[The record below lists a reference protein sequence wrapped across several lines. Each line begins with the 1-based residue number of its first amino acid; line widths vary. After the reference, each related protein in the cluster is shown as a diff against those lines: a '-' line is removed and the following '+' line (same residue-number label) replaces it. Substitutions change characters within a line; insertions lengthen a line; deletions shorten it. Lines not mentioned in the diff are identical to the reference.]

1 MQAKIESIAVI
12 IEISNDR
19 IQTLINKA
27 DLKLKPLE
35 DQFREI
41 QKQGGYEQE
50 KSKSKRQYEPLE
62 KISREART
70 LLDLQMLD
78 ARAIKNRLKC
88 HCLSE
93 IIMLYI
99 QFKNQNKLDK
109 LRIGF

>member
-50 KSKSKRQYEPLE
+50 KSKSKR
-62 KISREART
+62 
-70 LLDLQMLD
+70 
-78 ARAIKNRLKC
+78 
-88 HCLSE
+88 
-93 IIMLYI
+93 
-99 QFKNQNKLDK
+99 
-109 LRIGF
+109 